1 MENKDFESL
10 RYAVILL
17 EKDDLVAKMD
27 RAIGGNIKKGLEYL
41 PKSWNNTVGFITTK
55 SLNRA
60 MEAALFTMDGRPST
74 KSSNGLHK
82 LAVAFSGAV
91 GGVFGIGSIAIELPI
106 STTIM
111 LRSIA
116 DIARS
121 EGEQIGNYDTKLA
134 CLEVFAMGGHQ
145 DGALQSN
152 YYSIRG
158 ALSGA
163 VSEAARYLARGGLIG
178 KGEGPI
184 IIKFISRIAERF
196 GTQVSE
202 KAAAIAVPVIG
213 AATGAAINTLFIH
226 HFQNKAHG
234 HFIVRRLE
242 SRYGKNEVR
251 QIYETLS
258 DI

>member
-1 MENKDFESL
+1 MDKKDFESL
-10 RYAVILL
+10 KYAIILL
-17 EKDDLVAKMD
+17 EKDDLVAKID
-27 RAIGGNIKKGLEYL
+27 RAIGGNIKRGIKYL
-41 PKSWNNTVGFITTK
+41 PKSWNNAVGFLTTK
-55 SLNRA
+55 SLGRA
-60 MEAALFTMDGRPST
+60 MEAALFTMNRHSSK

-82 LAVAFSGAV
+82 FAAAFSGAV
-91 GGVFGIGSIAIELPI
+91 GGAFGIGSIAVELPI

-121 EGEQIGNYDTKLA
+121 EGEQIGNDGTKLA

-145 DGALQSN
+145 DDDLQPN
-152 YYSIRG
+152 YYRIRG

-202 KAAAIAVPVIG
+202 KAAAIAIPVIG
-213 AATGAAINTLFIH
+213 AAAGAVINTVFIH

-242 SRYGKNEVR
+242 NRYGENEVR
-251 QIYETLS
+251 KIYETLS